1 MIKLPKEGEKNMIN
15 IEKAKQEFK
24 NFTKN
29 YDITN
34 DRIKVKIDHTYKVS
48 KNSKE
53 IAKSLNLSEEEI
65 KLAELIGL
73 LHDIGRF
80 EQIKNYNTYL
90 DKKSIDHATKALSI
104 LFTEGKIRNYIEEN
118 KYDNIIY
125 KAIENHNKI
134 KINDNLTKKE
144 QLFCK
149 IIRDADKLDIYR
161 IVTTKKIEN
170 AVSIKTEDISKEI
183 LSDKI
188 YNNFLK
194 EEPILYQDIKTNIDN
209 MVIWIAY
216 IYDINFKETFNKIKQ
231 ENYIEKIVK
240 RVNFKDQ
247 KTKERMEEIKEKAN
261 KYINQKTK

>member
-90 DKKSIDHATKALSI
+90 DKKSIDHATKALLI